1 MTNTLQQRP
10 MPFLTNPGILLENS
24 ISVLAG
30 LPKIGK
36 TYFLL
41 NMLAN
46 FSNGKEFIGISP
58 TRKLKSLYITET
70 GNLKR
75 TSLEFRMSKFP
86 PSSNFKFLEPFTPEL
101 SQEGLFEK
109 LHEVYQNDNNFDIVC
124 LELPHFDFMSK
135 KEDMKKFIN
144 IFRKEKR
151 SFALLIS
158 FAKETNDDELL
169 DFYSESKE
177 ERDEAFHLGLAS
189 SCNLILQKLKD
200 KDIKLTC
207 EANHIAGFD
216 KDLIFLPEKESGDVF
231 KLK

>member
-46 FSNGKEFIGISP
+46 FSNGEEFIGISP
-58 TRKLKSLYITET
+58 TRKLKSLYITEA
-70 GNLKR
+70 GNLRR
-75 TSLEFRMSKFP
+75 TSLEFRMGKFS

-101 SQEGLFEK
+101 SQEDLFEK
-109 LHEVYQNDNNFDIVC
+109 LHEVYQNDNSFDIVC

-135 KEDMKKFIN
+135 KEDMKAFIN

-158 FAKETNDDELL
+158 FAKETNDD
-169 DFYSESKE
+169 
-177 ERDEAFHLGLAS
+177 
-189 SCNLILQKLKD
+189 
-200 KDIKLTC
+200 
-207 EANHIAGFD
+207 
-216 KDLIFLPEKESGDVF
+216 
-231 KLK
+231 